1 MHALHPSHNPAGRA
15 GASAASPP
23 GFAAHG
29 AAILRGQLICLCG
42 EVAQVGSAEPQVD
55 LEAVEPGHPR
65 VDALA
70 VEAAGKVLEVLAQ
83 MLDVWGVVA
92 GDEDGVAADADVAFQ
107 GAEEFLGQMR
117 RVRGGEGG
125 AEAVAQWLDDS
136 ASASRAPC
144 PT

>member
-1 MHALHPSHNPAGRA
+1 MFSFAL
-15 GASAASPP
+15 
-23 GFAAHG
+23 AH
-29 AAILRGQLICLCG
+29 
-42 EVAQVGSAEPQVD
+42 AEPEVD

-83 MLDVWGVVA
+83 TLDVWGVVV